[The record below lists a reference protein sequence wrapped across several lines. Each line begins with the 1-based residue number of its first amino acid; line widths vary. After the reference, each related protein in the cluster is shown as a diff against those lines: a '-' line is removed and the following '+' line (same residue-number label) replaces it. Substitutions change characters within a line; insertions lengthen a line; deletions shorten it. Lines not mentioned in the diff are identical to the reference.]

1 MPFLIK
7 IPWTRMQS
15 HESRKEEKEK
25 KKVFGIC
32 IETDGEDPKR
42 HRLCPVVRI
51 VLMPQSMNA

>member
-1 MPFLIK
+1 
-7 IPWTRMQS
+7 MQS

>member
-1 MPFLIK
+1 MK
-7 IPWTRMQS
+7 S
-15 HESRKEEKEK
+15 EKK
-25 KKVFGIC
+25 KKKRKKVFGIC